1 MSEPTA
7 PTCAAADPDPKPP
20 AVKAPP
26 GACDTHAH
34 VFGPESRYPWS
45 PKRGYTPPDAP
56 YAEWRRL
63 HGILGVTRGV
73 ITQPSVY
80 GTDNTATLDAVAQDS
95 ANLRAVAAVPA
106 DISDAGLAK
115 LHDRGVR
122 GIRVNL
128 VDRGG
133 MPFASFAEV
142 ERFAERIR
150 PMGWH
155 IEYLVHV
162 HEFPELDVLARMPVD
177 AVVGHFGYTPAAA
190 GPEHPGYRRFL
201 EVFAGGRMWVKMTA
215 PYRVTGLPLMPY
227 TDVEPFAK
235 ALLATRP
242 DRLLWG
248 SDWPHPHC
256 PRAMPNDGEMFELV
270 TGWLPDEA
278 TRRQVLV
285 DNPARLYG
293 FA

>member
-1 MSEPTA
+1 MAHAE
-7 PTCAAADPDPKPP
+7 PTCAAADPNPLPP

-56 YAEWRRL
+56 YEAWRKL
-63 HGILGVTRGV
+63 HAVLGVTRGV
-73 ITQPSVY
+73 LTQPSVY
-80 GTDNTATLDAVAQDS
+80 GTDNTAMLDAVAHDP
-95 ANLRAVAAVPA
+95 ANLRAVAAVEA
-106 DISDAGLAK
+106 DVTGAALEA
-115 LHDRGVR
+115 LHARGVR

-128 VDRGG
+128 VDKGG
-133 MPFASFAEV
+133 MPFASFSEV
-142 ERFAERIR
+142 ERFADRIR
-150 PMGWH
+150 PLGWH

-162 HEFPELDVLARMPVD
+162 HDFPDLQALARMPVD
-177 AVVGHFGYTPAAA
+177 AVIGHFGYTPTAA
-190 GPEHPGYRRFL
+190 GPHHPGYQSFL
-201 EVFAGGRMWVKMTA
+201 RLFGEGRIWVKMTA
-215 PYRVTGLPLMPY
+215 PYRITGLPLMPFV
-227 TDVEPFAK
+227 DVEPFAR
-235 ALLATRP
+235 ALLAVRP

-256 PRAMPNDGEMFELV
+256 PRAMPNDGEMFSLV

-278 TRRQVLV
+278 ARRQVLV